1 VLARCNGNLHER
13 HRANVEVAKPV
24 LAAAALAIVLGL
36 LVGAMVPTGGDIVSD
51 AAALCG
57 LATWILPLIGVAL
70 WSYARHKPRG
80 RSSLVAVGYSILII
94 VLAAMPTVAGVLLAV
109 IAFVFARQ
117 TSWAWSGLA
126 AIAAFWMV
134 VAIAGRL
141 VGRGTKPATPH
152 ST

>member
-1 VLARCNGNLHER
+1 
-13 HRANVEVAKPV
+13 VEVAKPV

-36 LVGAMVPTGGDIVSD
+36 LVGAMVPTGGDIVAD
-51 AAALCG
+51 ATALCG

-117 TSWAWSGLA
+117 TS
-126 AIAAFWMV
+126 
-134 VAIAGRL
+134 
-141 VGRGTKPATPH
+141 
-152 ST
+152 